1 MISLEKRKFSCL
13 LGRVVVLGAVLGCMV
28 VSFPQAQAEIL
39 VSASA
44 GSTED
49 YAAREM
55 QMYFYKLTG
64 RLLPVKRADTPSAGN
79 EPLCMIGSPK
89 DWPALKALVD
99 SGQIAWTADKPGPQG
114 YVLKSITLANR
125 PAMIIAGADTIGCLY
140 GVYGLMEDHMGV
152 SFFPDGDVLRPQQAF
167 SGWPVVDEEKTPI
180 VLRRGVLPW
189 VNFPQSATSYSWE
202 DWRFIIDQMTRMR
215 MNFLLIHN
223 YNGECDHNEMF
234 HNFEVDGKM
243 TRSWMATARSGH
255 AWGGKPGWDVNRY
268 LFGAADLFDDYDF
281 GSECALHN
289 ERLSN
294 RQVFRKGA
302 NLFQRVIAYA
312 HQRGVRIGL
321 GLDIDKIMRPAY
333 SGSLRADAPR
343 VIEARCRQITS
354 DYPDLDYLFCFQSET
369 LGGSPEAKKK
379 WRAIFDAFHEKI
391 RKASP
396 QTRFAV
402 AGWGISADDVATL
415 PPDVICAPIAPYSAK
430 FENGAIYGDREYWGC
445 PWLERDMASSMYYY
459 PYNIDLSDT
468 LATWRN
474 RAPNLKGLYCLTW
487 RLTDAISPKLW
498 YIARAPWDT
507 SDTYK
512 TSEAVY
518 RDYAQR
524 SYGRAAAP
532 EVTAIINSNEPL
544 ASLASECGWTPEF
557 EANDEGKSLFNVNTL
572 GFLGQGV
579 AEWRINGGEAVY
591 KHGGKAI
598 GNVLGYIDHGNW
610 AIYRF
615 AAGQVFNSKWTTFRA
630 SVASATTGGRIEI
643 KLGGPDGKKLG
654 DCLVPVTGNFA
665 KSVEITATLTLPEA
679 KELAEAES
687 VCLVFS
693 SRNTVD
699 NLAKAEQQLKT
710 LDRCIAG
717 AETAGQKQRLEY
729 VRHRIAAARDHI
741 LLNTKFKTMKWQD
754 FPGPMESWAQHF
766 IGRVTDI
773 STLGNVVSMQNRY
786 VQKNYLVGLEK
797 LKLTVKGV
805 PSGLSSVIP
814 SDLQAR
820 GSKDGAQLT
829 WALARLGARG
839 FHVYRDGQK
848 VTEQPLSAESR
859 SFLDRANGRF
869 RYTVT
874 AVQFDDSESLA
885 SLPVVCE
892 AGHGDKTPPRIVVIS
907 PPTSAVEGRPV
918 WVKAHLLDNRAY
930 DLLSSTL
937 CYRKPGAGQ
946 WTRLPMKPRVK
957 STFVA
962 VIPAVAVTPG
972 GVEYYIEAGDGDNQS
987 VFPITTP
994 QQAASLTVSA
1004 DSQMGKVPGAVMVK
1018 VEERT
1023 MLWSPVEGATQYRI
1037 YRSEKKNFEA
1047 GPETWLTYVAADAE
1061 LSFTDNGED
1070 LTGQILGGTWYYRVT
1085 ALDKDGREGPPSA
1098 SSSVRYEALNLKG
1111 ISPEFIK

>member
-1 MISLEKRKFSCL
+1 MEKTTKPPMGKFSYWPRRSAL
-13 LGRVVVLGAVLGCMV
+13 VGAVIGLV
-28 VSFPQAQAEIL
+28 AVAPPQVRAEIL
-39 VSASA
+39 VSPSA
-44 GSTED
+44 GGTEE
-49 YAAREM
+49 YAAREL
-55 QMYFYKLTG
+55 QNYFYKLTG
-64 RLLPVKRADTPSAGN
+64 TLLPVKQGNTPSGGN
-79 EPLCMIGSPK
+79 EPLCLIGSPK
-89 DWPALKALVD
+89 DWPALKSLVD
-99 SGQIAWTADKPGPQG
+99 GGQLAWSATEPGPQG
-114 YVLKSITLANR
+114 YVLKTATVANR
-125 PAMIIAGADTIGCLY
+125 PALIIAGADPVGSLY
-140 GVYGLMEDHMGV
+140 GVYGLLEDHLGV
-152 SFFPDGDVLRPQQAF
+152 SFLPDGDVLVPQKAF
-167 SGWPVVDEEKTPI
+167 SAWPALDEKKTPLVAI
-180 VLRRGVLPW
+180 RGVLPW

-255 AWGGKPGWDVNRY
+255 SWGGKPGWDVNRY

-333 SGSLRADAPR
+333 SGSLRADDPR

-369 LGGSPEAKKK
+369 LGGSPEAKKT

-402 AGWGISADDVATL
+402 AGWGISDKDVATL

-430 FENGAIYGDREYWGC
+430 FENGAIYGEREYWGC
-445 PWLERDMASSMYYY
+445 PWLERDLLSSVYYY
-459 PYNIDLSDT
+459 PYNIDLADT

-487 RLTDAISPKLW
+487 RLADAISPKLW

-507 SDTYK
+507 ADAYK

-557 EANDEGKSLFNVNTL
+557 EASDEGKSLFNVNSL
-572 GFLGQGV
+572 GLSGEGV
-579 AEWRINGGEAVY
+579 AEWRTTGSASVY
-591 KHGGKAI
+591 KQGSKAI
-598 GNVLGYIDHGNW
+598 GPVLGYIDHGNW
-610 AIYRF
+610 AIYRL
-615 AAGQVFNSKWTTFRA
+615 AAGQTFSPKWTTFRA
-630 SVASATTGGRIEI
+630 SVASATAGGRIEI

-654 DCLVPVTGNFA
+654 DCLVPVTGDFV
-665 KSVEITATLTLPEA
+665 KSVDITATLTVPEA

-699 NLAKAEQQLKT
+699 NLAKAEEQLKT

-729 VRHRIAAARDHI
+729 VHHRIAAARDHI
-741 LLNTKFKTMKWQD
+741 LLNTKFSAMKWQD
-754 FPGPMESWAQHF
+754 FPGPMESWAHHF

-786 VQKNYLVGLEK
+786 VQKNYLVGLEQ

-820 GSKDGAQLT
+820 GTADGALLT
-829 WALARLGARG
+829 WSLARLGARG
-839 FHVYRDGQK
+839 FHVYRDGRK
-848 VTEQPLSAESR
+848 VSERPLPPEAR
-859 SFLDRANGRF
+859 SYLDRANGRF

-874 AVQFDDSESLA
+874 AVEFDDGESLA
-885 SLPVVCE
+885 SLPVTCE
-892 AGHGDKTPPRIVVIS
+892 AGQGDKTPPRIVVIS
-907 PPTSAVEGRPV
+907 PPTTAMAGQPV
-918 WVKAHLLDNRAY
+918 WIKARLLDNRVY
-930 DLLSSTL
+930 ELLSATL
-937 CYRKPGAGQ
+937 CYRQPGAAT
-946 WTRLPMKPRVK
+946 WTRMPMTRRIK

-962 VIPAVAVTPG
+962 VIPAAAVTRD
-972 GVEYYIEAGDGDNQS
+972 GVEYFIEAGDGDSQS
-987 VFPITTP
+987 VYPITAP
-994 QQAASLTVSA
+994 VQAASLTVTAESPSA
-1004 DSQMGKVPGAVMVK
+1004 KAPGAVKVK
-1018 VEERT
+1018 VAERT
-1023 MLWSPVEGATQYRI
+1023 LSWSPVVGATQYRI
-1037 YRSEKKNFEA
+1037 YRAEDKKFTA
-1047 GPETWLTYVAADAE
+1047 GPATWLTYVAADAE

-1070 LTGQILGGTWYYRVT
+1070 LAGWVMTGDWYYRVT
-1085 ALDKDGREGPPSA
+1085 AVDKDGREGPPSA
-1098 SSSVRYEALNLKG
+1098 SVAVCYEALGK
-1111 ISPEFIK
+1111 

>member
-1 MISLEKRKFSCL
+1 MESMEKTTKPPMGKFSYWPRRSAL
-13 LGRVVVLGAVLGCMV
+13 VGAVIGLV
-28 VSFPQAQAEIL
+28 AVAPPQVRAEIL
-39 VSASA
+39 VSPSA
-44 GSTED
+44 GGTEE
-49 YAAREM
+49 YAAREL
-55 QMYFYKLTG
+55 QNYFYKLTG
-64 RLLPVKRADTPSAGN
+64 TLLPVKQGNTPSGGN
-79 EPLCMIGSPK
+79 EPLCLIGSPK
-89 DWPALKALVD
+89 DWPALKSLVD
-99 SGQIAWTADKPGPQG
+99 GGQLAWSATEPGPQG
-114 YVLKSITLANR
+114 YVLKTATVANR
-125 PAMIIAGADTIGCLY
+125 PALIIAGADPVGSLY
-140 GVYGLMEDHMGV
+140 GVYGLLEDHLGV
-152 SFFPDGDVLRPQQAF
+152 SFLPDGDVLVPQKAF
-167 SGWPVVDEEKTPI
+167 SAWPALDEKKTPLVAI
-180 VLRRGVLPW
+180 RGVLPW

-255 AWGGKPGWDVNRY
+255 SWGGKPGWDVNRY

-333 SGSLRADAPR
+333 SGSLRADDPR

-369 LGGSPEAKKK
+369 LGGSPEAKKT

-402 AGWGISADDVATL
+402 AGWGISDKDVATL

-430 FENGAIYGDREYWGC
+430 FENGAIYGEREYWGC
-445 PWLERDMASSMYYY
+445 PWLERDLLSSVYYY
-459 PYNIDLSDT
+459 PYNIDLADT

-487 RLTDAISPKLW
+487 RLADAISPKLW

-507 SDTYK
+507 ADAYK

-557 EANDEGKSLFNVNTL
+557 EASDEGKSLFNVNSL
-572 GFLGQGV
+572 GLSGEGV
-579 AEWRINGGEAVY
+579 AEWRTTGSASVY
-591 KHGGKAI
+591 KQGSKAI
-598 GNVLGYIDHGNW
+598 GPVLGYIDHGNW
-610 AIYRF
+610 AIYRL
-615 AAGQVFNSKWTTFRA
+615 AAGQTFSPKWTTFRA
-630 SVASATTGGRIEI
+630 SVASATAGGRIEI

-654 DCLVPVTGNFA
+654 DCLVPVTGDFV
-665 KSVEITATLTLPEA
+665 KSVDITATLTVPEA

-699 NLAKAEQQLKT
+699 NLAKAEEQLKT

-729 VRHRIAAARDHI
+729 VHHRIAAARDHI
-741 LLNTKFKTMKWQD
+741 LLNTKFSAMKWQD
-754 FPGPMESWAQHF
+754 FPGPMESWAHHF

-786 VQKNYLVGLEK
+786 VQKNYLVGLEQ

-820 GSKDGAQLT
+820 GTADGALLT
-829 WALARLGARG
+829 WSLARLGARG
-839 FHVYRDGQK
+839 FHVYRDGRK
-848 VTEQPLSAESR
+848 VSERPLPPEAR
-859 SFLDRANGRF
+859 SYLDRANGRF

-874 AVQFDDSESLA
+874 AVEFDDGESLA
-885 SLPVVCE
+885 SLPVTCE
-892 AGHGDKTPPRIVVIS
+892 AGQGDKTPPRIVVIS
-907 PPTSAVEGRPV
+907 PPTTAMAGQPV
-918 WVKAHLLDNRAY
+918 WIKARLLDNRVY
-930 DLLSSTL
+930 ELLSATL
-937 CYRKPGAGQ
+937 CYRQPGAAT
-946 WTRLPMKPRVK
+946 WTRMPMTRRIK

-962 VIPAVAVTPG
+962 VIPASAVTRDG
-972 GVEYYIEAGDGDNQS
+972 LEYFIEAGDGASQS
-987 VFPITTP
+987 VYPITAP
-994 QQAASLTVSA
+994 VQAASLTVTAESPSA
-1004 DSQMGKVPGAVMVK
+1004 KAPGAVKVK
-1018 VEERT
+1018 VAERK
-1023 MLWSPVEGATQYRI
+1023 LSWSPVAGATQYRI
-1037 YRSEKKNFEA
+1037 YRAEDKKFTA
-1047 GPETWLTYVAADAE
+1047 GPATWLTYVAADAE

-1070 LTGQILGGTWYYRVT
+1070 LAGRVMTGDWCYRVT
-1085 ALDKDGREGPPSA
+1085 AVDKDGREGPPSA
-1098 SSSVRYEALNLKG
+1098 SVAVCYEALGK
-1111 ISPEFIK
+1111 

>member
-1 MISLEKRKFSCL
+1 MEKTTKPPMGKFSYWPRRSAL
-13 LGRVVVLGAVLGCMV
+13 VGAVIGLV
-28 VSFPQAQAEIL
+28 AVAPPQVRAEIL
-39 VSASA
+39 VSPSA
-44 GSTED
+44 GGTEE
-49 YAAREM
+49 YAAREL
-55 QMYFYKLTG
+55 QNYFYKLTG
-64 RLLPVKRADTPSAGN
+64 TLLPVKQGNTPSGGN
-79 EPLCMIGSPK
+79 EPLCLIGSPK
-89 DWPALKALVD
+89 DWPALKSLVD
-99 SGQIAWTADKPGPQG
+99 GGQLAWSATEPGPQG
-114 YVLKSITLANR
+114 YVLKTATVANR
-125 PAMIIAGADTIGCLY
+125 PALIIAGADPVGSLY
-140 GVYGLMEDHMGV
+140 GVYGLLEDHLGV
-152 SFFPDGDVLRPQQAF
+152 SFLPDGDVLVPQKAF
-167 SGWPVVDEEKTPI
+167 SAWPALDEKKTPLVAI
-180 VLRRGVLPW
+180 RGVLPW

-255 AWGGKPGWDVNRY
+255 SWGGKPGWDVNRY

-333 SGSLRADAPR
+333 SGSLRADDPR

-369 LGGSPEAKKK
+369 LGGSPEAKKT

-402 AGWGISADDVATL
+402 AGWGISDKDVATL

-430 FENGAIYGDREYWGC
+430 FENGAIYGEREYWGC
-445 PWLERDMASSMYYY
+445 PWLERDLLSSVYYY
-459 PYNIDLSDT
+459 PYNIDLADT

-487 RLTDAISPKLW
+487 RLADAISPKLW

-507 SDTYK
+507 ADAYK

-557 EANDEGKSLFNVNTL
+557 EASDEGKSLFNVNSL
-572 GFLGQGV
+572 GLSGEGV
-579 AEWRINGGEAVY
+579 AEWRTTGSASVY
-591 KHGGKAI
+591 KQGSKAI
-598 GNVLGYIDHGNW
+598 GPVLGYIDHGNW
-610 AIYRF
+610 AIYRL
-615 AAGQVFNSKWTTFRA
+615 AAGQTFSPKWTTFRA
-630 SVASATTGGRIEI
+630 SVASATAGGRIEI

-654 DCLVPVTGNFA
+654 DCLVPVTGDFV
-665 KSVEITATLTLPEA
+665 KSVDITATLTVPEA

-699 NLAKAEQQLKT
+699 NLAKAEEQLKT

-729 VRHRIAAARDHI
+729 VHHRIAAARDHI
-741 LLNTKFKTMKWQD
+741 LLNTKFSAMKWQD
-754 FPGPMESWAQHF
+754 FPGPMESWAHHF

-786 VQKNYLVGLEK
+786 VQKNYLVGLEQ

-820 GSKDGAQLT
+820 GTADGALLT
-829 WALARLGARG
+829 WSLARLGARG
-839 FHVYRDGQK
+839 FHVYRDGRK
-848 VTEQPLSAESR
+848 VSERPLPPEAR
-859 SFLDRANGRF
+859 SYLDRANGRF

-874 AVQFDDSESLA
+874 AVEFDDGESLA
-885 SLPVVCE
+885 SLPVTCE
-892 AGHGDKTPPRIVVIS
+892 AGQGDKTPPRIVVIS
-907 PPTSAVEGRPV
+907 PPTTAMAGQPV
-918 WVKAHLLDNRAY
+918 WIKARLLDNRVY
-930 DLLSSTL
+930 ELLSATL
-937 CYRKPGAGQ
+937 CYRQPGAAT
-946 WTRLPMKPRVK
+946 WTRMPMTRRIK

-962 VIPAVAVTPG
+962 VIPASAVTRDG
-972 GVEYYIEAGDGDNQS
+972 LEYFIEAGDGASQS
-987 VFPITTP
+987 VYPITAP
-994 QQAASLTVSA
+994 VQAASLTVTAESPSA
-1004 DSQMGKVPGAVMVK
+1004 KAPGAVKVK
-1018 VEERT
+1018 VAERK
-1023 MLWSPVEGATQYRI
+1023 LSWSPVAGATQYRI
-1037 YRSEKKNFEA
+1037 YRAEDKKFTA
-1047 GPETWLTYVAADAE
+1047 GPATWLTYVAADAE

-1070 LTGQILGGTWYYRVT
+1070 LAGRVMTGDWCYRVT
-1085 ALDKDGREGPPSA
+1085 AVDKDGREGPPSA
-1098 SSSVRYEALNLKG
+1098 SVAVCYEALGK
-1111 ISPEFIK
+1111 

>member
-1 MISLEKRKFSCL
+1 MEKTTKPPMGKFSYWPRRSAL
-13 LGRVVVLGAVLGCMV
+13 VGAVIGLV
-28 VSFPQAQAEIL
+28 AVAPPQVRAEIL
-39 VSASA
+39 VSPSA
-44 GSTED
+44 GGTEE
-49 YAAREM
+49 YAAREL
-55 QMYFYKLTG
+55 QNYFYKLTG
-64 RLLPVKRADTPSAGN
+64 TLLPVKQGNTPSGGN
-79 EPLCMIGSPK
+79 EPLCLIGSPK
-89 DWPALKALVD
+89 DWPALKSLVD
-99 SGQIAWTADKPGPQG
+99 GGQLAWSATEPGPQG
-114 YVLKSITLANR
+114 YVLKTATVANR
-125 PAMIIAGADTIGCLY
+125 PALIIAGADPVGSLY
-140 GVYGLMEDHMGV
+140 GVYGLLEDHLGV
-152 SFFPDGDVLRPQQAF
+152 SFLPDGDVLVPQKAF
-167 SGWPVVDEEKTPI
+167 SAWPALDEKKTPLVAI
-180 VLRRGVLPW
+180 RGVLPW

-255 AWGGKPGWDVNRY
+255 SWGGKPGWDVNRY

-333 SGSLRADAPR
+333 SGSLRADDPR

-369 LGGSPEAKKK
+369 LGGSPEAKKT

-402 AGWGISADDVATL
+402 AGWGISDKDVATL

-430 FENGAIYGDREYWGC
+430 FENGAIYGEREYWGC
-445 PWLERDMASSMYYY
+445 PWLERDLLSSVYYY
-459 PYNIDLSDT
+459 PYNIDLADT

-487 RLTDAISPKLW
+487 RLADAISPKLW

-507 SDTYK
+507 ADAYK

-557 EANDEGKSLFNVNTL
+557 EASDEGKSLFNVNSL
-572 GFLGQGV
+572 GLSGEGV
-579 AEWRINGGEAVY
+579 AEWRTTGSASVY
-591 KHGGKAI
+591 KQGSKAI
-598 GNVLGYIDHGNW
+598 GPVLGYIDHGNW
-610 AIYRF
+610 AIYRL
-615 AAGQVFNSKWTTFRA
+615 AAGQTFSPKWTTFRA
-630 SVASATTGGRIEI
+630 SVASATAGGRIEI

-654 DCLVPVTGNFA
+654 DCLVPVTGDFV
-665 KSVEITATLTLPEA
+665 KSVDITATLTVPEA

-699 NLAKAEQQLKT
+699 NLAKAEEQLKT

-729 VRHRIAAARDHI
+729 VHHRIAAARDHI
-741 LLNTKFKTMKWQD
+741 LLNTKFSAMKWQD
-754 FPGPMESWAQHF
+754 FPGPMESWAHHF

-786 VQKNYLVGLEK
+786 VQKNYLVGLEQ

-820 GSKDGAQLT
+820 GTAEGAQLT
-829 WALARLGARG
+829 WTLARLGARG
-839 FHVYRDGQK
+839 FQVYRDGRK
-848 VTEQPLSAESR
+848 VTERPLPPEAR
-859 SFLDRANGRF
+859 SHLDRANGRF

-874 AVQFDDSESLA
+874 AVEFDDGESLA
-885 SLPVVCE
+885 SLPVTCE
-892 AGHGDKTPPRIVVIS
+892 AGQGDKTPPRIVVIS
-907 PPTSAVEGRPV
+907 PPTTAMAGQPV
-918 WVKAHLLDNRAY
+918 WIKARLLDNRVY
-930 DLLSSTL
+930 ELLSATL
-937 CYRKPGAGQ
+937 CYRQPGAAT
-946 WTRLPMKPRVK
+946 WTRMPMTRRIK

-962 VIPAVAVTPG
+962 VIPAAAVTRD
-972 GVEYYIEAGDGDNQS
+972 GVEYFIEAGDGDSQS
-987 VFPITTP
+987 VYPITAP
-994 QQAASLTVSA
+994 VQAASLTVTAESPSA
-1004 DSQMGKVPGAVMVK
+1004 KAPGAVKVK
-1018 VEERT
+1018 VAERK
-1023 MLWSPVEGATQYRI
+1023 LSWSPVAGATQYRI
-1037 YRSEKKNFEA
+1037 YRAEDKKFTA
-1047 GPETWLTYVAADAE
+1047 GPATWLTYVAADAE

-1070 LTGQILGGTWYYRVT
+1070 LAGRVMTGDWCYRVT
-1085 ALDKDGREGPPSA
+1085 AVDKDGREGPPSA
-1098 SSSVRYEALNLKG
+1098 SVAVCYEALGK
-1111 ISPEFIK
+1111 